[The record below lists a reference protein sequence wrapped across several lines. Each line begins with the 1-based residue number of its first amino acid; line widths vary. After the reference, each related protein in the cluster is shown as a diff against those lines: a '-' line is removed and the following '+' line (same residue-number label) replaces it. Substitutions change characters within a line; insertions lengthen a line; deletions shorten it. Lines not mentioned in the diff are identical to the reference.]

1 MKKSK
6 LFLVLGLTL
15 VLSLVLAACGGGS
28 DSKSGSGGSKDSEQV
43 LNLSESALIP
53 SADSTKADDAVG
65 LNVIN
70 QTNEGLYALDKD
82 GVAQPAGAT
91 EKATVSDDKKSLYI
105 QITR

>member
-28 DSKSGSGGSKDSEQV
+28 DSKSSGGSKDSKQE
-43 LNLSESALIP
+43 LNLMESALIP

-70 QTNEGLYALDKD
+70 QTNEGIYALDKD
-82 GVAQPAGAT
+82 GVAQPAGVT

-105 QITR
+105 QTT